1 LLRLLKEHNLK
12 ASKRINHFKKIPPES
27 GGQARQKVEQDGQ
40 ACQKVEHDG
49 QACQKEAGKPAK
61 R

>member
-40 ACQKVEHDG
+40 AR
-49 QACQKEAGKPAK
+49 QKEAGKPAK